1 MTKHTPGPWEWVCKW
16 ASYSLVASNGQT
28 VADDGSAGNEYSPS
42 IDPGDNGE
50 SGANARL
57 IAAAPDLLE
66 ALKEAM
72 QSLEYVHRAHPENT
86 GIAKRIEDINRARA
100 AIAKATGESE

>member
-1 MTKHTPGPWEWVCKW
+1 MIKHTPGPWEWVCKW
-16 ASYSLVASNGQT
+16 ASYTLVASNGQT

-57 IAAAPDLLE
+57 IAAAPDLLD
-66 ALKEAM
+66 ALQDALAAAECTTRFPD
-72 QSLEYVHRAHPENT
+72 YVT
-86 GIAKRIEDINRARA
+86 SRIRA
-100 AIAKATGESE
+100 AITKATGEKP